1 MIQKAAFIHRCG
13 FLRRRAWGKITL
25 KNTIRGCGSFVTVA
39 RFLGWNSRFDSQISA
54 ASISFSQPG
63 LVRSYTFNFHPEA
76 AGHFGRRKMSCGLF
90 NCQSPHKE
98 RAFERFFVLLGRRPR
113 SDQEAHAPISIQNS
127 LSRCRYRLDRRLDRT
142 VGCWDMVVD
151 RQTLMDVRPNPL
163 SPKKKREH
171 NHAWRQR

>member
-1 MIQKAAFIHRCG
+1 VRLPPAVARGEKQQCG
-13 FLRRRAWGKITL
+13 R
-25 KNTIRGCGSFVTVA
+25 FVTVSW
-39 RFLGWNSRFDSQISA
+39 FLWWNSRFDSQVSA

-63 LVRSYTFNFHPEA
+63 LVSSYTFNFHPEA

-90 NCQSPHKE
+90 NWHTE
-98 RAFERFFVLLGRRPR
+98 RRAFERSFVLLGKRPR
-113 SDQEAHAPISIQNS
+113 SDQEAHAPIHIQNS